1 MVSSRD
7 FSFLIVVE
15 AGVFTLDVDRNQQ
28 ATSFRKLSS
37 HYTVRGVLT
46 GREREREIDNREEVE
61 KRRRG
66 RLTLFL
72 FSSDV

>member
-46 GREREREIDNREEVE
+46 GRREREIDNREEVE

-66 RLTLFL
+66 RLILFL

>member
-46 GREREREIDNREEVE
+46 GRERERDRQQRGSGKEEEREVD
-61 KRRRG
+61 
-66 RLTLFL
+66 TVFI
-72 FSSDV
+72 F

>member
-15 AGVFTLDVDRNQQ
+15 AGFTLDVGRNQQ
-28 ATSFRKLSS
+28 AASFRKLSS

-46 GREREREIDNREEVE
+46 GRREREIDGEEVE
-61 KRRRG
+61 KRRG